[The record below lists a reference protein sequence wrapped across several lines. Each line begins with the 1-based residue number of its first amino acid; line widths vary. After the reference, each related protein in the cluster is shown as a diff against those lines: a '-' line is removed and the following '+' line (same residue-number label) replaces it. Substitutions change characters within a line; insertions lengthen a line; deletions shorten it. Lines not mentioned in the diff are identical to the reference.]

1 MRGKL
6 LSRLFILTVIAAG
19 TGAHLAGCRTSTR
32 SGLPDHIRTVEVHV
46 FQNKTMFKS
55 LEAEITRRI
64 IDRINADA
72 RIRVV
77 NNGGDAVITGEITQV
92 KRTTIRETTTNEPGT
107 VLITVEAEYSFYDQ
121 VKKRFI
127 IADAKVLS
135 TDTGM
140 SSGLYEV
147 TRESP
152 KPSNVEI
159 SAAASAADEIVR
171 RTIGMW

>member
-1 MRGKL
+1 MRGKQ
-6 LSRLFILTVIAAG
+6 LSRLFAFIALSVG
-19 TGAHLAGCRTSTR
+19 MGVYLAGCRTSTR
-32 SGLPDHIRTVEVHV
+32 SGLPDHIRTVEVHI
-46 FQNKTMFKS
+46 FQNKTMYKG

-77 NNGGDAVITGEITQV
+77 NSGGDAVITGEITKV
-92 KRTTIRETTTNEPGT
+92 GRSTIRETTTNEPGT

-121 VKKRFI
+121 VDRRYLI
-127 IADAKVLS
+127 SDAKVHS

>member
-1 MRGKL
+1 MRGKR
-6 LSRLFILTVIAAG
+6 LSRLFTFIALAVG
-19 TGAHLAGCRTSTR
+19 VGIYLAGCRTSTR

-46 FQNKTMFKS
+46 FQNKTMYKG

-77 NNGGDAVITGEITQV
+77 RDNGDAVITGEITKV
-92 KRTTIRETTTNEPGT
+92 GRSTIRETTTNEPGT
-107 VLITVEAEYSFYDQ
+107 ILITVEAEYSFYDQ
-121 VKKRFI
+121 VDRRFI
-127 IADAKVLS
+127 VSDAKVVS